1 MCFISPDEVPPDKA
15 VSMTTDQIAY
25 LDALLDVAPPWF
37 WSQHLGLPF
46 NGTDN
51 HRLIETIRTTPC
63 HDSSKVQWAG

>member
-1 MCFISPDEVPPDKA
+1 
-15 VSMTTDQIAY
+15 MTTDQIAY